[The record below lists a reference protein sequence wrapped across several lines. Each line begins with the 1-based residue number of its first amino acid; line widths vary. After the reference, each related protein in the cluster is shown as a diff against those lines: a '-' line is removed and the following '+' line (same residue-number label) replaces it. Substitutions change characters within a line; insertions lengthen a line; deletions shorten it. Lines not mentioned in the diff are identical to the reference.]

1 MAGSTLLEK
10 DLNTVEQR
18 TAKMPSYEEKKEAR
32 NASASYDFPRA
43 AEGTRAW
50 PAMPARRESASDPV
64 RVNCF
69 EASTLPARNKDLF
82 KGYVY
87 QDGTLMRKA
96 PDSEMLIP
104 VFETVKNIVEEPYFE
119 IPDYEEP
126 VAEPSYAETSY
137 EETMLSAPV
146 VEAIDIAEEDEDA
159 LPTRRTM
166 ETVTRPAASL
176 EEMETTEA
184 KVGFRAS
191 IAALSTKMKVA
202 LVAVVSAIVLA
213 IVLIC
218 VNSSIIRSLDSDL
231 ATLKNRAAEERA
243 TYQTLKE
250 ESDLYTDP
258 DSDIVREWAES
269 NGMTK

>member
-10 DLNTVEQR
+10 DLNTVDQR
-18 TAKMPSYEEKKEAR
+18 TAKVREASYEGKQEVK
-32 NASASYDFPRA
+32 SASVGFDFPRA

-64 RVNCF
+64 RVNCY
-69 EASTLPARNKDLF
+69 EKLATPARNKDLF

-87 QDGTLMRKA
+87 QDGTLLRKA

-104 VFETVKNIVEEPYFE
+104 VFETVSNIVEEPYFD

-126 VAEPSYAETSY
+126 VQDVSY
-137 EETMLSAPV
+137 EESVLAAPV
-146 VEAIDIAEEDEDA
+146 VEAIEEEDEDA

-166 ETVTRPAASL
+166 ETVTRPAATL

-218 VNSSIIRSLDSDL
+218 INSSIIRSLDSDL
-231 ATLKNRAAEERA
+231 ATLKGRAAEERA
-243 TYQTLKE
+243 TYETLKE

-258 DSDIVREWAES
+258 DSEIVREWAEN